1 MSRTTYRLFDGTTRV
16 STAVKLKDGSILMVY
31 PRMEN
36 FADVELWKCVVEH
49 EEDYVNSSLTLST
62 HNTKLSAA
70 SHDSK
75 TRGPEPHSPYT
86 PPVEPIAAPDPMR
99 LGPTREGISFE
110 DIMKPLKGPFLYET
124 PPMTPRA
131 EFQEPLPSSPVPLPT
146 SSLAPCASALGPSAS
161 VAQFNNC
168 KLGPT
173 AEGPGYD
180 SDDDVHRKW
189 LVKYELG
196 NIQSDLATLARTMNE
211 RFNLMDV
218 RIKALIKKLD

>member
-36 FADVELWKCVVEH
+36 FADVNLWKWVVEH

-62 HNTKLSAA
+62 HDTKLSTARA
-70 SHDSK
+70 
-75 TRGPEPHSPYT
+75 PEPLSPYT
-86 PPVEPIAAPDPMR
+86 PPVEPIAVPDPMR
-99 LGPTREGISFE
+99 LGPTVEGIPYYMVMATQTSPR
-110 DIMKPLKGPFLYET
+110 ITLT
-124 PPMTPRA
+124 PPMTPRG

-161 VAQFNNC
+161 VVPYDPC

-196 NIQSDLATLARTMNE
+196 NIQSDLATLARSMNE
-211 RFNLMDV
+211 RFNLMDI

>member
-36 FADVELWKCVVEH
+36 FADVNLWKWVVEH
-49 EEDYVNSSLTLST
+49 EENYVNSSLTLST
-62 HNTKLSAA
+62 HDTKLSTARA
-70 SHDSK
+70 
-75 TRGPEPHSPYT
+75 PEPHSPYT
-86 PPVEPIAAPDPMR
+86 PPVEPIAVPDPMR
-99 LGPTREGISFE
+99 LGPTVDGIPYYMMVATQTSPR
-110 DIMKPLKGPFLYET
+110 ITLT
-124 PPMTPRA
+124 PPMTPRG

-146 SSLAPCASALGPSAS
+146 SSLGPSAS

-180 SDDDVHRKW
+180 SDDEVHRNW
-189 LVKYELG
+189 LVKYELE

>member
-36 FADVELWKCVVEH
+36 FADVNLWKWVVEH

-62 HNTKLSAA
+62 HDTKLSTA
-70 SHDSK
+70 
-75 TRGPEPHSPYT
+75 RGPEPHSPYT

-99 LGPTREGISFE
+99 LGPSREGIPYYMVMATQTSPR
-110 DIMKPLKGPFLYET
+110 ITLT

-146 SSLAPCASALGPSAS
+146 SSLAPCASALAPSAS

-189 LVKYELG
+189 LVKYELD
-196 NIQSDLATLARTMNE
+196 NIQSDLAALARTMNE